1 MRCEEKIMRS
11 RGKILIHNAFNEI
24 TGEHAPSVSV
34 DKKTGVSLIRNGE
47 VYNYTEDD
55 GVGII
60 VFYEND
66 PSIVH
71 TLLFAV

>member
-1 MRCEEKIMRS
+1 MKYEEKILLS
-11 RGKILIHNAFNEI
+11 PGKVIIHSVINDV
-24 TGEHAPSVSV
+24 TGKHEVSTRV

-60 VFYEND
+60 VFYKGD
-66 PSIVH
+66 PDTVH